1 MIPEELKKFES
12 ILLQR
17 KKELE
22 QELKN
27 TPLVTEMGNDTEGA
41 MLDEEADEAE
51 EMGANYSIKKSLTK
65 TLNSV
70 NAALEK
76 IKNDT
81 YGKCEQ
87 CSNAIETEVLG
98 ADPESH
104 FCKNCKE
111 L

>member
-1 MIPEELKKFES
+1 MTPEELKKFEA
-12 ILLQR
+12 ILLQK

-22 QELKN
+22 QELKD
-27 TPLVTEMGNDTEGA
+27 TPLVTEMGSDVEGG
-41 MLDEEADEAE
+41 MFDEEADEAE

-65 TLNSV
+65 TLGSV

-76 IKNDT
+76 IKNNA

-87 CSNAIETEVLG
+87 CGNAIEIEILE

-104 FCKNCKE
+104 LCKRCKE